1 MPTCNY
7 IYIKVY
13 CITPLAWV
21 EIQCFALTV
30 YMPTCLHVDKRAA
43 LHAYTLACVHACS
56 HQKTTQNPPKNL
68 PKTSQ
73 NQAKRASKIT
83 LVGSWPPRGPKTPP
97 RRSQTFPSRPF
108 GAVLGASGASW
119 AEKMA
124 KMDPSWLPK
133 TKPKSVLRRP
143 GGVLGASWGHLG
155 SVLGRLG
162 VVLGRFSRHVILEAM
177 F

>member
-1 MPTCNY
+1 MLRADSLHAYVFTRRQACS
-7 IYIKVY
+7 
-13 CITPLAWV
+13 
-21 EIQCFALTV
+21 F
-30 YMPTCLHVDKRAA
+30 TCLHACMR
-43 LHAYTLACVHACS
+43 TCMLAPKNHPKS
-56 HQKTTQNPPKNL
+56 TQKPPKNL

-83 LVGSWPPRGPKTPP
+83 RVGSWPARGPKTPP

-108 GAVLGASGASW
+108 GAVLGASGVSW

-143 GGVLGASWGHLG
+143 GGVLGASWGHLA
-155 SVLGRLG
+155 SVLARLG

>member
-73 NQAKRASKIT
+73 KPPKIR
-83 LVGSWPPRGPKTPP
+83 PRGPPKSLLLGLGRQEAP
-97 RRSQTFPSRPF
+97 RRLQDAPRHSQEGLLEASREP
-108 GAVLGASGASW
+108 
-119 AEKMA
+119 
-124 KMDPSWLPK
+124 P
-133 TKPKSVLRRP
+133 
-143 GGVLGASWGHLG
+143 
-155 SVLGRLG
+155 GRLG
-162 VVLGRFSRHVILEAM
+162 PKKWPRWLQVGSPKRSQNPS
-177 F
+177 